1 MIITVALFYN
11 PSMCAG
17 PSRGNGEHTGG
28 GQVKKKNKKINPC
41 TLMHLATTWHPTEAQ
56 IQQLFEEVELNGEEG
71 NVAGTTTRSWEP
83 LAIL

>member
-1 MIITVALFYN
+1 
-11 PSMCAG
+11 
-17 PSRGNGEHTGG
+17 
-28 GQVKKKNKKINPC
+28 
-41 TLMHLATTWHPTEAQ
+41 MHLATTWHPTEAQ